1 VSRLSVT
8 VNRLLKQVQS
18 CLNARRLGVFF
29 VRARSFK
36 MPQEVHAGGKTFPLR
51 YLQEPGT
58 STDFIACCIR
68 NDYGLR
74 QQISKVNTILDI
86 CGNVGFFSIAAR
98 SHYPRATI
106 HTYEPNP
113 RIMPILLSNTAEL
126 GIRVY
131 SEAVGAD
138 CGCVSMVDEG
148 GSNVASTQLTS
159 DGNIPQIDLDTAI
172 ERIGGTVDLLKLDCE
187 GAEWDMFRS
196 PNPWRHIRNIR
207 MEYHLIHGET
217 IEDVEQVLN
226 SLGFEVINWK
236 YDLGFGIAWATRR
249 SG

>member
-1 VSRLSVT
+1 
-8 VNRLLKQVQS
+8 
-18 CLNARRLGVFF
+18 
-29 VRARSFK
+29 
-36 MPQEVHAGGKTFPLR
+36 
-51 YLQEPGT
+51 
-58 STDFIACCIR
+58 
-68 NDYGLR
+68 
-74 QQISKVNTILDI
+74 
-86 CGNVGFFSIAAR
+86 
-98 SHYPRATI
+98 
-106 HTYEPNP
+106 
-113 RIMPILLSNTAEL
+113 
-126 GIRVY
+126 
-131 SEAVGAD
+131 
-138 CGCVSMVDEG
+138 
-148 GSNVASTQLTS
+148 VASTQLTS